1 MKNREKYKNELIK
14 VCKSG
19 GFKSKELMKFFNDY
33 VVPTYKCGNYAA
45 INAEKVA
52 LLTSL
57 WLDEEYQ
64 APEEEYQEPEVDW
77 SKVENNEPILV
88 RDGDDEEWNRAHFAC
103 YKDGKV
109 HAWSGGKTSWTAS
122 SYMHWMQAKLAE
134 PQKPEHDSCVGCKYE
149 HLGSDQEPCKDCR
162 YAYMDIYEP
171 QE

>member
-1 MKNREKYKNELIK
+1 MKNREKYKNELVK

-19 GFKSKELMKFFNDY
+19 ELMQFFNDY
-33 VVPTYKCGNYAA
+33 VVPTYECGNYEV

-52 LLTSL
+52 LLTAL
-57 WLDEEYQ
+57 WLD
-64 APEEEYQEPEVDW
+64 EEYQEPEVDW
-77 SKVENNEPILV
+77 SKVENNDPILV

-122 SYMHWMQAKLAE
+122 SYMYWMQAKLAE

-149 HLGSDQEPCKDCR
+149 HFE
-162 YAYMDIYEP
+162 EN
-171 QE
+171 

>member
-19 GFKSKELMKFFNDY
+19 GFKSKELMKFFDDY

-64 APEEEYQEPEVDW
+64 EPEVDW
-77 SKVENNEPILV
+77 SKVENDDLILV
-88 RDGDDEEWNRAHFAC
+88 RDGDDEEWNRAHFAY
-103 YKDGKV
+103 YKNGKV
-109 HAWSGGKTSWTAS
+109 YAWSGGKTSWTAS
-122 SYMHWMQAKLAE
+122 SYMHWEYAKLAE
-134 PQKPEHDSCVGCKYE
+134 PQE
-149 HLGSDQEPCKDCR
+149 
-162 YAYMDIYEP
+162 
-171 QE
+171 